1 MFKCYRLDYD
11 SDLKELIKEYEV
23 IGEEIMKSRR
33 ESISKKLE
41 EYIREDGFIDFTNL
55 QDDWFPTVETD
66 IFISHSHKDIEV
78 INALAGW
85 LHKNFKVR
93 VFVDSYIWNYCDDLL
108 RKLDETYCRHSNGE
122 SFDYDKRNFSTA
134 HVHMMLSN
142 ALNKM
147 IDKSECIIFLES
159 NNSLSLKNNIEVGTS
174 SAWIYSE
181 LVTCSLIK
189 TNIPERHE
197 GKTEIEIRKFFNVS
211 ESMNPLYRADEQL
224 EHFVRLKANDLKSIS
239 KANYSNGYEF
249 LDNLYKV
256 VRKER
261 VLNG

>member
-11 SDLKELIKEYEV
+11 ADLKNLINGYEKV
-23 IGEEIMKSRR
+23 GEEIMEARK

-41 EYIREDGFIDFTNL
+41 EYIRDDGFIDFTNL

-66 IFISHSHKDIEV
+66 IFISHSHKDIKV

-85 LHKNFKVR
+85 LYSKFNVK

-159 NNSLSLKNNIEVGTS
+159 DNSLSLKNNIEVGTS

-189 TNIPERHE
+189 TNVPKRHE
-197 GKTEIEIRKFFNVS
+197 KKTEIEIRKFFNMN
-211 ESMNPLYRADEQL
+211 ESMNPLYRTNEQL
-224 EHFVRLKANDLKSIS
+224 EHFISLEANDLDRIS
-239 KANYSNGYEF
+239 KYDYSKGYEF
-249 LDNLYKV
+249 LDKLYKT